1 MSAQVQSLALDSAHA
16 GVGRFLAQ
24 ARHFPLLDPQEE
36 YVLAKRWRE
45 HGDAAAAHRLVTSHL
60 RLVAK
65 IARGYRG
72 YGLSIAE
79 VISEGNVG
87 LMRAVKRFDPDRGFR
102 LTTYAIWWIRASIQE
117 FILRS
122 WSLVRIGTTG
132 NQKKLFFNL
141 RKAKAKIS
149 ALEEGDMAPDQVKE
163 IAQRVGVPEHDV
175 IEMNRRLGGDLS
187 LNAPNGHDDGAGEW
201 QDWLVDESPSPE
213 RLMMESE
220 ERDLRRKALR
230 DALALL
236 DPRERRI
243 LQARHLAEEP
253 ITLDRLADELRV
265 SRERVRQIEARAL
278 EKLRHRVVHLLDA
291 GQAPSARQQNLWH

>member
-1 MSAQVQSLALDSAHA
+1 MSAHVQSLALGSAHA
-16 GVGRFLAQ
+16 GVGDFLAQ
-24 ARHFPLLDPQEE
+24 ARRFPLLDPQEE
-36 YVLAKRWRE
+36 YILAKRWRE
-45 HGDAAAAHRLVTSHL
+45 HGDTAAVHRLVTSHL

-65 IARGYRG
+65 IARSYRG

-132 NQKKLFFNL
+132 NQKKLFFKL

-149 ALEEGDMAPDQVKE
+149 ALEQGDMAPDQVKE
-163 IAQRVGVPEHDV
+163 IAHRLAVPEHEV
-175 IEMNRRLGGDLS
+175 IDMNRRLGCDVS
-187 LNAPNGHDDGAGEW
+187 LNTPISHEDGAGEW
-201 QDWLVDESPSPE
+201 QDWLVDQSPSPE
-213 RLMMESE
+213 RVMMESE

-230 DALALL
+230 DALEAL

-243 LQARHLAEEP
+243 IAARRLAEEP
-253 ITLDRLADELRV
+253 VTLERLAQEFDI
-265 SRERVRQIEARAL
+265 SRERVRQIEIRAF
-278 EKLRHRVVHLLDA
+278 EKMRHRVIHLPGVA
-291 GQAPSARQQNLWH
+291 QATSAHRPSMWH

>member
-1 MSAQVQSLALDSAHA
+1 
-16 GVGRFLAQ
+16 VGRFLAQ
-24 ARHFPLLDPQEE
+24 ARRFPLLEPQEE
-36 YVLAKRWRE
+36 YMLAKRWRE
-45 HGDAAAAHRLVTSHL
+45 HGDTAAAHRLVTSHL

-65 IARGYRG
+65 IAFGYRG
-72 YGLSIAE
+72 YGLPLAE

-149 ALEEGDMAPDQVKE
+149 ALDEGDMRPDQVQA
-163 IAQRVGVPEHDV
+163 IANRLGVPEHDV
-175 IEMNRRLGGDLS
+175 IEMNRRLSGDVS
-187 LNAPNGHDDGAGEW
+187 LNAPIGQDDGAGEW

-213 RLMMESE
+213 RAMAESE
-220 ERDLRRKALR
+220 EFDLRRKALGE
-230 DALALL
+230 ALGVLN
-236 DPRERRI
+236 PRERRI
-243 LQARHLAEEP
+243 FEARRLAEEP
-253 ITLDRLADELRV
+253 ITLEELADELGV
-265 SRERVRQIEARAL
+265 SRERVRQVEVRAFEKVRRRVTEALGAAQAL
-278 EKLRHRVVHLLDA
+278 ASTPVA
-291 GQAPSARQQNLWH
+291 ARQQTVWH